1 MRKCAFCGTD
11 NTDGEIFC
19 GLCGQRLDTIPNEQ
33 NDDKTAE
40 VIEKTSKNAYWK
52 RHLLQRTHF
61 VRSVAGLVK

>member
-33 NDDKTAE
+33 KDDKTAE
-40 VIEKTSKNAYWK
+40 VIEKKRRRMLTGNDTCSKGHILSA
-52 RHLLQRTHF
+52 LLR
-61 VRSVAGLVK
+61 VW